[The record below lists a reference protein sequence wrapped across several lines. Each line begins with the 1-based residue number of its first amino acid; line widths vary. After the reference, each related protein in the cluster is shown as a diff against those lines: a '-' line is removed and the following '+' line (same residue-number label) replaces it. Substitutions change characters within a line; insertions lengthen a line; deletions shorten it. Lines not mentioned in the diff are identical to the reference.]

1 MAVGLFTVWIVGV
14 SVIIYLQRCH
24 PVTKYKDAYQTR
36 EEEQRGVMEDVNDE
50 KSEGFAVP
58 PSLPTAVQG
67 ESGMAR

>member
-14 SVIIYLQRCH
+14 SVIIYLQRCL